1 MLCRRNALM
10 LRFAGFLIFLSV
22 LLSVLPIR
30 PAISADAYKPA
41 RAAFQVSVDGVDIPY
56 RQMAIFALPG
66 GRLAIRTGVKAEL
79 RAETGE
85 IIQVTPRR
93 FGWVVP
99 DRTGPHTVKVVASGK
114 TVDLTVIVMRPME
127 DVKDGVIDGY
137 VIGSYPEKPYKGL
150 SVYERPPGLIEV
162 TPELADLPVSPHFRL
177 GQFLCKQ
184 PAGWPKFVVLRT
196 ELLIKLERVL
206 EAVNARGWNTAT
218 FEVMSGYRTPHY
230 NRSIGNGPNSRHI
243 YGGAADIF
251 IDVRPKDDRM
261 DDLDGD
267 GKVTKKDALALYNLI
282 EELEGRE
289 RRTWMPGGL
298 GAYGS
303 TASHGPFIHIDA
315 RGFIARWGV
324 APL

>member
-1 MLCRRNALM
+1 MFCHRDAPM
-10 LRFAGFLIFLSV
+10 HRFAGFLFFLTI
-22 LLSVLPIR
+22 LLNAVSIR
-30 PAISADAYKPA
+30 LAMAADVFTPA
-41 RAAFQVSVDGVDIPY
+41 RAAFAVNVDGVEIPFH
-56 RQMAIFALPG
+56 QMAIFALPG
-66 GRLAIRTGVKAEL
+66 GRLVINTGLNAEL
-79 RAETGE
+79 EAETGK
-85 IIQVTPRR
+85 IIKVTPRR

-99 DRTGPHTVKVVASGK
+99 QQTGPHTVRVVAAGRSVG
-114 TVDLTVIVMRPME
+114 LTVIVMRPMS
-127 DVKDGVIDGY
+127 DVKNGVIDGY
-137 VIGSYPEKPYKGL
+137 VVGSYPDKPYKGL
-150 SVYERPPGLIEV
+150 SAYERPPGLVEV

-184 PAGWPKFVVLRT
+184 PGGWPKFVVLRT

-206 EAVNARGWNTAT
+206 EAVNEHGWKTGT
-218 FEVMSGYRTPHY
+218 FEIMSGYRTPHY
-230 NRSIGNGPNSRHI
+230 NRSIGNGANSRHI

-251 IDVRPKDDRM
+251 IDARPQDDRM

-282 EELEGRE
+282 EQLEGRE
-289 RRTWMPGGL
+289 KRTWMPGGL

>member
-1 MLCRRNALM
+1 MQ
-10 LRFAGFLIFLSV
+10 RFAGFLFFVTMVICAAPV
-22 LLSVLPIR
+22 TAV
-30 PAISADAYKPA
+30 SAADVFTPS
-41 RAAFQVSVDGVDIPY
+41 RAAFAVSVDGVEIPF
-56 RQMAIFALPG
+56 RQMAVFALPG
-66 GRLAIRTGVKAEL
+66 GRLAIRTGVKAEIQ
-79 RAETGE
+79 AETGR
-85 IIQVTPRR
+85 IIRVTPQR

-99 DRTGPHTVKVVASGK
+99 RQTGPHTVRVVAAGRS
-114 TVDLTVIVMRPME
+114 VDLTVIVMRSMDE
-127 DVKDGVIDGY
+127 VKGGVIDGF
-137 VIGSYPEKPYKGL
+137 VVGDYPQKPYKGL
-150 SVYERPPGLIEV
+150 AAYERPAGLIEV

-184 PAGWPKFVVLRT
+184 PGGWPKFLVLRT

-206 EAVNARGWNTAT
+206 EAANARGWKTDT
-218 FEVMSGYRTPHY
+218 LHVMSGYRTPHY

-251 IDVRPKDDRM
+251 IDARPRDNRM

-267 GKVTKKDALALYNLI
+267 GNVTKKDALALYNLI

-289 RRTWMPGGL
+289 KRTWMPGGL

-303 TASHGPFIHIDA
+303 TSSHGPFIHIDA